1 MAIRLCAWGI
11 LLLVSVTACTP
22 PTVKTEV
29 NDRIVDEMHKAA
41 GKGRKAASAQSAEQA
56 LMPPL
61 AVEMPKNAGDAEAR
75 FDLSLVN
82 APANQ
87 VFMALVTGTR
97 YNMLVTPEVAGQI
110 TVSLKDVT
118 VREALDSIRELY
130 GYEYRMQGNRIT
142 ILPNTIQTRIF
153 QVNYLD
159 SRRQG
164 ASDLH
169 VTSSS
174 ITGSGAGAGGTSSA
188 GTSTTAPTA
197 SGAGQ
202 SNSELLTSQVRT
214 SNDNDFWKSL
224 STALTAIVGA
234 ADGRSIVINPNSG
247 MIVVRALP
255 REIRMVE
262 NYLKATQVV
271 VERQVMLEAKILD
284 VRLNDEY
291 QSGVN
296 WASFSGAKNRAT
308 FGVVQ
313 PGSIL
318 QPTLNGAGQQLTSPD
333 GTVLAGVGGE
343 VATTQ
348 TGLGFMGLALQTKN
362 FAALLNFLET
372 QGSVSVLSSPR
383 IATINNQKAVLKVG
397 SDELFVT
404 NVTSTTTTSSSG
416 TTNAPSL
423 TLTPYFSGI
432 SLDVTPQIDE
442 NDNIILHVHPAVST
456 VADNTKIIDLGTLGK
471 FTLPLAKSSVNETDS
486 VVRVQDEQIVAIG
499 GLMTQDQT
507 NDRSQIP
514 GLGSVPVVG
523 NLFGQ
528 RSNGLHK
535 RELIILL
542 KPTLIRDD
550 RVWARDI
557 EQTAERMQSLSP
569 RQLHMDE

>member
-1 MAIRLCAWGI
+1 MDQRHGYLWIAS
-11 LLLVSVTACTP
+11 LLLSLAACTP
-22 PTVKTEV
+22 PAVKTDV
-29 NDRIVDEMHKAA
+29 HDRIADEMRRA
-41 GKGRKAASAQSAEQA
+41 GKERKSTATAESAEQS

-61 AVEMPKNAGDAEAR
+61 AVEMPRSGAEAEAR

-82 APANQ
+82 APATQ

-97 YNMLVTPEVAGQI
+97 YNMLITPEVSGQI
-110 TVSLKDVT
+110 TVNLKDVT
-118 VREALDSIRELY
+118 VKEALDAIRELY

-174 ITGSGAGAGGTSSA
+174 ISTGGTGTGSTTTTGASTVIPSGTGNNQYNQA
-188 GTSTTAPTA
+188 T
-197 SGAGQ
+197 
-202 SNSELLTSQVRT
+202 LTSQVRT
-214 SNDNDFWKSL
+214 STDNDFWKDL
-224 STALTAIVGA
+224 TTALNAIVGS

-247 MIVVRALP
+247 MIVLRAMP
-255 REIRMVE
+255 REIRAVE
-262 NYLKATQVV
+262 NYLKATQIV
-271 VERQVMLEAKILD
+271 VERQVMIEAKILD
-284 VRLNDEY
+284 VQLNDDY

-296 WASFSGAKNRAT
+296 WAAFRSNKIVGIGSPGVRLGTSGALIGPDVTAT
-308 FGVVQ
+308 IGSGGSLSTTATGSQGFFG
-313 PGSIL
+313 
-318 QPTLNGAGQQLTSPD
+318 
-333 GTVLAGVGGE
+333 LAF
-343 VATTQ
+343 Q
-348 TGLGFMGLALQTKN
+348 TGN
-362 FAALLNFLET
+362 FSALLNFLET

-383 IATINNQKAVLKVG
+383 IATLNNQKAVLKVG
-397 SDELFVT
+397 TDELFVT
-404 NVTSTTTTSSSG
+404 NVTSTTTTTTTG

-456 VADNTKIIDLGTLGK
+456 VADNTKVVDLGSLGSFK
-471 FTLPLAKSSVNETDS
+471 LPLAKSSVNETDS
-486 VVRVQDEQIVAIG
+486 IVRVQDGQIVAIG

-514 GLGSVPVVG
+514 GLGSAPVIG
-523 NLFGQ
+523 AAFGQ
-528 RSNGLHK
+528 RSNALHK

-542 KPTLIRDD
+542 KPTLVRDD

-557 EQTAERMQSLSP
+557 EQSAERMRSLSP
-569 RQLHMDE
+569 SQLHMDE

>member
-1 MAIRLCAWGI
+1 MTPSRYLWLTPF
-11 LLLVSVTACTP
+11 LLSLAACTP
-22 PTVKTEV
+22 PAVKTEV
-29 NDRIVDEMHKAA
+29 NDRIIDEMHKA
-41 GKGRKAASAQSAEQA
+41 GKERKGAEPSEPS

-61 AVEMPKNAGDAEAR
+61 AVEMPKNTDAESR

-97 YNMLVTPEVAGQI
+97 YNMLVTPEVSGQI

-118 VREALDSIRELY
+118 VREALDAIRELY

-174 ITGSGAGAGGTSSA
+174 ITGSGAGGGGTTTAGAAAATPAGTGGGQGNSSSA
-188 GTSTTAPTA
+188 
-197 SGAGQ
+197 
-202 SNSELLTSQVRT
+202 TSQVRT

-224 STALTAIVGA
+224 TTALTAIVGS
-234 ADGRSIVINPNSG
+234 ADGRGIVINPNSG
-247 MIVVRALP
+247 MIVVTGLP

-284 VRLNDEY
+284 VQLNDEY
-291 QSGVN
+291 QAGVN
-296 WASFSGAKNRAT
+296 WASFSGSKNRT
-308 FGVVQ
+308 TIGVVQ
-313 PGSIL
+313 PGSTL
-318 QPTLNGAGQQLTSPD
+318 QPTLNGVAGQISSPNATVTAGNG
-333 GTVLAGVGGE
+333 GTLS
-343 VATTQ
+343 TTQ
-348 TGLGFMGLALQTKN
+348 TGLGFLGLALQTNN

-456 VADNTKIIDLGTLGK
+456 VADNTKIVDLGTLGK

-486 VVRVQDEQIVAIG
+486 VVRVQNEQIVAIG

-507 NDRSQIP
+507 NDRSQVP
-514 GLGSVPVVG
+514 GLGSAPVVG
-523 NLFGQ
+523 SLFGQ
-528 RSNGLHK
+528 RSNALHK

-542 KPTLIRDD
+542 KPTLIHDD

-557 EQTAERMQSLSP
+557 ERSAERMQSLSP
-569 RQLHMDE
+569 HQLRLDE

>member
-1 MAIRLCAWGI
+1 MLQRHSYLWIAP
-11 LLLVSVTACTP
+11 LLLLLTACSP
-22 PTVKTEV
+22 PAVKTDV
-29 NDRIVDEMHKAA
+29 HDRIADEMRRA
-41 GKGRKAASAQSAEQA
+41 GKERKTAAASAEAAEQS

-61 AVEMPKNAGDAEAR
+61 AVEMPKNGSDAEAR

-82 APANQ
+82 APATQ

-97 YNMLVTPEVAGQI
+97 YNMLITPEVSGQI
-110 TVSLKDVT
+110 TVNLKDVT
-118 VREALDSIRELY
+118 VREALEAIRELY

-174 ITGSGAGAGGTSSA
+174 ISGGGSGSGGTSTA
-188 GTSTTAPTA
+188 GSSTTTPA
-197 SGAGQ
+197 STGGGQ
-202 SNSELLTSQVRT
+202 NNQSTLTSQVRT
-214 SNDNDFWKSL
+214 STDNDFWKDL
-224 STALTAIVGA
+224 TTALNAIVGSA
-234 ADGRSIVINPNSG
+234 EGRSIVINPNSG
-247 MIVVRALP
+247 MIVLRAMP
-255 REIRMVE
+255 REIRAVE

-271 VERQVMLEAKILD
+271 VERQVMIEAKILD
-284 VRLNDEY
+284 VQLNDEY

-296 WASFSGAKNRAT
+296 WANFKSHNIVGVSAPGVQLGA
-308 FGVVQ
+308 
-313 PGSIL
+313 
-318 QPTLNGAGQQLTSPD
+318 NGALTSPNVTATIGNN
-333 GTVLAGVGGE
+333 GTGSLNTTATGSLGFFGLAF
-343 VATTQ
+343 Q
-348 TGLGFMGLALQTKN
+348 TGN
-362 FAALLNFLET
+362 FSALLNFLET

-383 IATINNQKAVLKVG
+383 IATLNNQKAVLKVG
-397 SDELFVT
+397 TDELFVT
-404 NVTSTTTTSSSG
+404 NVTSTTTTTTTG

-456 VADNTKIIDLGTLGK
+456 VADNTKIIDLGQLGSFK
-471 FTLPLAKSSVNETDS
+471 LPLAKSSVNETDS
-486 VVRVQDEQIVAIG
+486 IVRVQDSQIVAIG

-514 GLGSVPVVG
+514 GLGNAPVIG
-523 NLFGQ
+523 AAFGQ
-528 RSNGLHK
+528 RSNSLHK

-557 EQTAERMQSLSP
+557 EQSTERMKSLSP
-569 RQLHMDE
+569 SQLHMDE

>member
-1 MAIRLCAWGI
+1 MMGIRLYSWMT
-11 LLLVSVTACTP
+11 LLLLILTACTP
-22 PTVKTEV
+22 AAVKTEV
-29 NDRIVDEMHKAA
+29 NDRIADEMRKA
-41 GKGRKAASAQSAEQA
+41 GKERKAATSAEQS

-61 AVEMPKNAGDAEAR
+61 AVAMPKNGGDAEAR
-75 FDLSLVN
+75 FDLALLN
-82 APANQ
+82 APATQ

-97 YNMLVTPEVAGQI
+97 YNMLITPEVSGQI
-110 TVSLKDVT
+110 TVNLKDVT
-118 VREALDSIRELY
+118 VREALDAIRELY

-174 ITGSGAGAGGTSSA
+174 IAGNGANAGS
-188 GTSTTAPTA
+188 TSTAGSSTTTPTA
-197 SGAGQ
+197 TGGSQ
-202 SNSELLTSQVRT
+202 NNSAILTSQVRT
-214 SNDNDFWKSL
+214 STDNDFWKDL
-224 STALTAIVGA
+224 TTALTAIVGSV
-234 ADGRSIVINPNSG
+234 DGRSIVINPNSG

-255 REIRMVE
+255 REIRAVE

-271 VERQVMLEAKILD
+271 VERQVMIEAKILD
-284 VRLNDEY
+284 VQLNDAY

-296 WASFSGAKNRAT
+296 WAAINSNNVIGVGAPGIKLGTSGA
-308 FGVVQ
+308 
-313 PGSIL
+313 
-318 QPTLNGAGQQLTSPD
+318 LTSRN
-333 GTVLAGVGGE
+333 GTFTTGSGGS
-343 VATTQ
+343 VDTTAT
-348 TGLGFMGLALQTKN
+348 GSLGFFGLAFQTHN

-383 IATINNQKAVLKVG
+383 IATLNNQKAVLKVG
-397 SDELFVT
+397 TDELFVT
-404 NVTSTTTTSSSG
+404 NVTSTTTTTTSG

-456 VADNTKIIDLGTLGK
+456 VTDNTKIIDLGQLGSFK
-471 FTLPLAKSSVNETDS
+471 LPLAKSSVNETDS
-486 VVRVQDEQIVAIG
+486 IVRVQDGQIVAIG

-514 GLGSVPVVG
+514 GLGSAPVVG
-523 NLFGQ
+523 SLFGQ
-528 RSNGLHK
+528 RANALHK

-542 KPTLIRDD
+542 KPTLIHDD
-550 RVWARDI
+550 RTWARDI

>member
-1 MAIRLCAWGI
+1 MAIRLCAWVI

-41 GKGRKAASAQSAEQA
+41 GKDRKAASAQSAEQA

-61 AVEMPKNAGDAEAR
+61 AVEMPKSGGDAEAR

-97 YNMLVTPEVAGQI
+97 YNMLVTPEVTGQI

-174 ITGSGAGAGGTSSA
+174 ITGSGAGGNSTAGSSV
-188 GTSTTAPTA
+188 TAPI
-197 SGAGQ
+197 
-202 SNSELLTSQVRT
+202 SNGSQNSSEALTSQVRT
-214 SNDNDFWKSL
+214 STDNDFWKSL

-234 ADGRSIVINPNSG
+234 VDGRGIVINPNSG

-284 VRLNDEY
+284 VRLNDDY

-296 WASFSGAKNRAT
+296 WASFNGVQNRTT

-318 QPTLNGAGQQLTSPD
+318 KPTLNGAGQQLTSPD
-333 GTVLAGVGGE
+333 GTVVAGVGGA

-514 GLGSVPVVG
+514 GLGSLPVVG

>member
-1 MAIRLCAWGI
+1 MDQRHSYLWMAP
-11 LLLVSVTACTP
+11 LLLSLTACTP
-22 PTVKTEV
+22 PAVKTDV
-29 NDRIVDEMHKAA
+29 HDRIADEMRKA
-41 GKGRKAASAQSAEQA
+41 GKERKITATAEAAEQS

-61 AVEMPKNAGDAEAR
+61 AVEMPKSGTDAEAR

-82 APANQ
+82 APATQ

-97 YNMLVTPEVAGQI
+97 YNMLITPEVSGQI
-110 TVSLKDVT
+110 TVNLKDVT
-118 VREALDSIRELY
+118 VKEALDSIRELY

-174 ITGSGAGAGGTSSA
+174 ISSNGTGAGGT
-188 GTSTTAPTA
+188 TTAGA
-197 SGAGQ
+197 STMIPSGTG
-202 SNSELLTSQVRT
+202 NSQNNQATLTSQVRT
-214 SNDNDFWKSL
+214 STDNDFWKDL
-224 STALTAIVGA
+224 TTALNAIVGSA
-234 ADGRSIVINPNSG
+234 EGRSIVINPNSG
-247 MIVVRALP
+247 MIVLRAMP
-255 REIRMVE
+255 REIRAVE

-271 VERQVMLEAKILD
+271 VERQVMIEAKILD
-284 VRLNDEY
+284 VQLNDEY

-296 WASFSGAKNRAT
+296 WANFKSHNIVGVSAPGVQLGA
-308 FGVVQ
+308 
-313 PGSIL
+313 
-318 QPTLNGAGQQLTSPD
+318 NGALTSPNVTATIGNN
-333 GTVLAGVGGE
+333 GTGSLNTTATGSLGFFGLAF
-343 VATTQ
+343 Q
-348 TGLGFMGLALQTKN
+348 TGN
-362 FAALLNFLET
+362 FSALLNFLET

-383 IATINNQKAVLKVG
+383 IATLNNQKAVLKVG
-397 SDELFVT
+397 TDELFVT
-404 NVTSTTTTSSSG
+404 NVTSTTTTTTTG

-456 VADNTKIIDLGTLGK
+456 VADNTKVIDLGSLGQFK
-471 FTLPLAKSSVNETDS
+471 LPLAKSSVNETDS
-486 VVRVQDEQIVAIG
+486 IVRVQDSQIVAIG

-514 GLGSVPVVG
+514 GFGSAPVIG
-523 NLFGQ
+523 AAFGQ
-528 RSNGLHK
+528 RSNALHK

-542 KPTLIRDD
+542 KPTLIHDD

-557 EQTAERMQSLSP
+557 EQSTERMQSLSP
-569 RQLHMDE
+569 SQLHMDE

>member
-1 MAIRLCAWGI
+1 MDQQRHSYLWIAP
-11 LLLVSVTACTP
+11 LLLSLTACTP
-22 PTVKTEV
+22 PAVKTDV
-29 NDRIVDEMHKAA
+29 HDRIADEMRRA
-41 GKGRKAASAQSAEQA
+41 GKERKVTATAEAAEQS

-61 AVEMPKNAGDAEAR
+61 AVEMPKSSADAEAR

-82 APANQ
+82 APATQ

-97 YNMLVTPEVAGQI
+97 YNMLITPEVSGQI
-110 TVSLKDVT
+110 TVNLKDVT
-118 VREALDSIRELY
+118 VKEALDSIRELY

-174 ITGSGAGAGGTSSA
+174 ISTNGTGAGGT
-188 GTSTTAPTA
+188 TTAGA
-197 SGAGQ
+197 STVIPSGTG
-202 SNSELLTSQVRT
+202 NSQNNQATLTSQVRT
-214 SNDNDFWKSL
+214 STDNDFWKDL
-224 STALTAIVGA
+224 TTALNAIVGSA
-234 ADGRSIVINPNSG
+234 EGRSIVINPNSG
-247 MIVVRALP
+247 MIVLRAMP
-255 REIRMVE
+255 REIRAVE

-271 VERQVMLEAKILD
+271 VERQVMIEAKILD
-284 VRLNDEY
+284 VQLNDEY

-296 WASFSGAKNRAT
+296 WAAFSKHSVA
-308 FGVVQ
+308 GVAQ
-313 PGSIL
+313 PGVSL
-318 QPTLNGAGQQLTSPD
+318 SPQNSNGFALMSPNVTTAPGQN
-333 GTVLAGVGGE
+333 GGLSTT
-343 VATTQ
+343 AT
-348 TGLGFMGLALQTKN
+348 GSLGFFGLAYQYNN

-383 IATINNQKAVLKVG
+383 ISTLNNQKAVLKVG
-397 SDELFVT
+397 TDELFVT
-404 NVTSTTTTSSSG
+404 NVTSTTTTTTTG

-442 NDNIILHVHPAVST
+442 NDNIILHVHPSVST
-456 VADNTKIIDLGTLGK
+456 VADNTKVVDLGSLGQFK
-471 FTLPLAKSSVNETDS
+471 LPLAKSSVNETDS
-486 VVRVQDEQIVAIG
+486 IVRVQDGQIVAIG

-514 GLGSVPVVG
+514 GLGNVPVVG
-523 NLFGQ
+523 AAFGQ
-528 RSNGLHK
+528 RSNALHK

-542 KPTLIRDD
+542 KPTLIHDD

-557 EQTAERMQSLSP
+557 EQSAERMQSLSP
-569 RQLHMDE
+569 SQLHMDE